1 MSLLLRIA
9 PYFAELSI
17 SASFTILG
25 SKRRKAIVLL
35 LFLLM
40 VRSESFPRVFFGART
55 IVVVVAD
62 AHEREEGVLSGGP
75 VTFIK

>member
-35 LFLLM
+35 LFLLV
-40 VRSESFPRVFFGART
+40 VRRASFPSVFGART